1 VAPPPSPPPPP
12 PAPVIAP
19 IVAPIETPAETPVE
33 TPAAAPVASEPDSSS
48 SSTLSS
54 DSEVS
59 EVVVAAATEEK
70 SSGEK
75 IDIRFGIRMGYSIN
89 DFSFGPKA
97 MDAYLGVGQSLWVGV
112 ALNVPI
118 ANFIMLNAGIDFYYR
133 ELFTGAVNYCEKIRG
148 LQCTDL
154 RPFEGMDESVIS
166 IPILLQFG
174 IPFYFTAGVQ
184 LDIPFDVE
192 TYYETETPF
201 GTKKENPFADNL
213 VKDRSPIDF
222 GLAVGLGYRF
232 THFVLDFKF
241 VYVLTDLFDGYE
253 KSSLWQYSFGA
264 SHFF

>member
-1 VAPPPSPPPPP
+1 
-12 PAPVIAP
+12 
-19 IVAPIETPAETPVE
+19 
-33 TPAAAPVASEPDSSS
+33 
-48 SSTLSS
+48 
-54 DSEVS
+54 
-59 EVVVAAATEEK
+59 VVAAATEEK

-97 MDAYLGVGQSLWVGV
+97 MDTYLGLGQSLWVGV

-118 ANFIMLNAGIDFYYR
+118 TNFIMLNAGIDFYYR
-133 ELFTGAVNYCEKIRG
+133 ELFTGAVNFCYTVSGERCN
-148 LQCTDL
+148 DL

-174 IPFYFTAGVQ
+174 NSLYFTAGLQ

-192 TYYETETPF
+192 TSYETETEF
-201 GTKKENPFADNL
+201 GSKKENPFADAL
-213 VKDRSPIDF
+213 VKDRSPVDF
-222 GLAVGLGYRF
+222 GLAFGLGYRF

-253 KSSLWQYSFGA
+253 KSSLGQYSFGA